1 MSYNNWET
9 SIDTIYRTNLD
20 FTSFTCVC
28 ACVCVCMCLYAIL
41 SYMLICVNTVTI
53 KTQNCSI
60 STRDP
65 HDKISLSAVL
75 TLLPAPP
82 WVGNH

>member
-28 ACVCVCMCLYAIL
+28 ACVCVYVPVCNFIIHVDLC
-41 SYMLICVNTVTI
+41 
-53 KTQNCSI
+53 KH
-60 STRDP
+60 R
-65 HDKISLSAVL
+65 HD
-75 TLLPAPP
+75 
-82 WVGNH
+82 